1 MSTVF
6 ICFLWTPYF
15 RSLGPD
21 GSQGQV
27 QTRQVQITLGNGGAL
42 DLEIEDG
49 GGFAWNIPL
58 EYPWNQDLIST
69 RVIAVYS

>member
-1 MSTVF
+1 MPVP
-6 ICFLWTPYF
+6 WTRKNP
-15 RSLGPD
+15 
-21 GSQGQV
+21 QGQV

-49 GGFAWNIPL
+49 GGFTWKFPL

-69 RVIAVYS
+69 IVIAVYGYIDV